1 MRVRYIQDEDFVN
14 YKKPSMFI
22 GIGTCDWK
30 CCVEANIPIT
40 ICQNCELAKMPEID
54 VSYEHIYQRYIKNFI
69 TNAIVIGGLEPF
81 TQFEDIC
88 NLINYF
94 RTKDCNDEF
103 IIYTGYYEDEIADY
117 IEQLSNYPNILMKF
131 GRFKPNETIHHDFVL
146 GVNLI
151 SNNQYA
157 KQIS

>member
-1 MRVRYIQDEDFVN
+1 MKVRYIQDEDFVN

-22 GIGTCDWK
+22 GMGTCDWK

-40 ICQNCELAKMPEID
+40 ICQNCELAKMQEID

-81 TQFEDIC
+81 TQLEDIC

-103 IIYTGYYEDEIADY
+103 IIYTG
-117 IEQLSNYPNILMKF
+117 
-131 GRFKPNETIHHDFVL
+131 
-146 GVNLI
+146 
-151 SNNQYA
+151 
-157 KQIS
+157 